1 MNKQMKGPL
10 IRILLIVAAV
20 IAAYCLWCHFLSDD
34 VIWKKID
41 VYKRQ
46 AVSLQPENHWQD
58 FRSFPC
64 FFMTEVC
71 TNFTG
76 VWYRAV

>member
-34 VIWKKID
+34 VIWKKIT
-41 VYKRQ
+41 VNGIPLQGMTKEE
-46 AVSLQPENHWQD
+46 AVTALTDHI
-58 FRSFPC
+58 C
-64 FFMTEVC
+64 
-71 TNFTG
+71 
-76 VWYRAV
+76 